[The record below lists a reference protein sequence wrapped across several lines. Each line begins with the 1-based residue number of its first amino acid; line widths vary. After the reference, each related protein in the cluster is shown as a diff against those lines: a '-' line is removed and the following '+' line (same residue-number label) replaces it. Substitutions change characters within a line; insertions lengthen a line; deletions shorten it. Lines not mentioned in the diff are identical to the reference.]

1 MLEAP
6 VTFRRLATYTNM
18 TMSLPSALEPPNPAE
33 PEAATTHAEPGF
45 LSWVATLVHQHRS
58 RLLAYAR
65 RDGLEGEEALDA
77 VQDCFVSFL
86 KLPAA
91 RSIARDGS
99 DAIKLLTVLL
109 RHDTQNRLRMRTR
122 RRKAQL
128 TLTHEQTEQP
138 SDTSEELLAR
148 SEELARVHG
157 CILRMAELQ
166 RRVVMLSLVDQAP
179 QEDIAEVLGVSAGYV
194 RVLLHRA
201 REHVKT
207 CPFEYDAGSQEEV

>member
-1 MLEAP
+1 MTMSTLSALEAP
-6 VTFRRLATYTNM
+6 T
-18 TMSLPSALEPPNPAE
+18 PSD
-33 PEAATTHAEPGF
+33 PEATATHAEPGF
-45 LSWVATLVHQHRS
+45 LSWVAALVHQHRA

-86 KLPAA
+86 KLPVA
-91 RSIARDGS
+91 RSVARDGS

-109 RHDTQNRLRMRTR
+109 RHDIQNRLRLRTR

-128 TLTHEQTEQP
+128 TLMQEQTEQQ

-148 SEELARVHG
+148 YEELARVHG

-166 RRVVMLSLVDQAP
+166 RRVIMLSLVDQAP
-179 QEDIAEVLGVSAGYV
+179 HEDIAEVLGVSAGYV

-201 REHVKT
+201 REHVRT
-207 CPFEYDAGSQEEV
+207 CPFEYDDGSKEEA

>member
-1 MLEAP
+1 MA
-6 VTFRRLATYTNM
+6 M
-18 TMSLPSALEPPNPAE
+18 TTPSALAPPLPAA
-33 PEAATTHAEPGF
+33 PEAATAHAEPGF
-45 LSWVATLVHQHRS
+45 QSWVATLVHQHRA

-77 VQDCFVSFL
+77 VQECFVSFL

-122 RRKAQL
+122 RRKAQMSL
-128 TLTHEQTEQP
+128 MHGGAERL

-166 RRVVMLSLVDQAP
+166 RRVVMLSLVDQTP
-179 QEDIAEVLGVSAGYV
+179 HEDTAEALGVSAGYV

-201 REHVKT
+201 REHVRT
-207 CPFEYDAGSQEEV
+207 CPFEYDDGSREEA